1 MKILMI
7 LDREFPPDLRVEN
20 EIEAL
25 QHKGHEIHVACFTRK
40 NRLSVEKIGDLTV
53 HRARI
58 SDFIY
63 KSSVGALTFP
73 FYFNFWR
80 KFLYQILKRE
90 QFDAIHVHDLPLVR
104 VGVELKN
111 KYNVPLAADL
121 HENWPAYLRISK
133 HTKSIMG
140 RILSPNRKWIHYER
154 EILQHVDRIIVV
166 VKEAKNR
173 LVRLNLNEESI
184 HIVSNTLNIKHFN
197 IDIHKTNPDEIV
209 LFYAGGITYH
219 RGIQTVIKALSLI
232 KHSVPNI
239 RFRILGE
246 GRYQSELMKLTKRLE
261 LDNQIVFQGWQP
273 YKKMI
278 EFLKE
283 ADFAVIPHLKSEHT
297 DTTIPHKLF
306 QYMYAEKPV
315 IASNCEPIERIIRE
329 TDSGYI
335 YREDKYS
342 ELADILASLYNDKSK
357 ELGRNGK
364 LWVKKKYNWG
374 QDSQVLIDVYEKLQ
388 QT

>member
-25 QHKGHEIHVACFTRK
+25 QHKGHEIHLACFTRK
-40 NRLSVEKIGDLTV
+40 NKLSREKIGDLTV
-53 HRARI
+53 HRAPI

-80 KFLYQILKRE
+80 KFLYQMLKRE

-111 KYNVPLAADL
+111 KYNVPLLADL

-154 EILQHVDRIIVV
+154 EVLQYVDRIIVV
-166 VKEAKNR
+166 VEEAKNR
-173 LVRLNLNEESI
+173 LVRLNLNEENI
-184 HIVSNTLNIKHFN
+184 HVVSNTLNIKHFKIEN
-197 IDIHKTNPDEIV
+197 KKLSSNEIV

-219 RGIQTVIKALSLI
+219 RGLQTVIKALYLAR
-232 KHSVPNI
+232 KSVPNI

-246 GRYQSELMKLTKRLE
+246 GRYQSKLMKLSKQME
-261 LDNQIVFQGWQP
+261 LDECVVFYGWQP
-273 YKKMI
+273 YEKMI
-278 EFLKE
+278 EHLGK

-315 IASNCEPIERIIRE
+315 IASNCKPIERIIRE
-329 TDSGYI
+329 TNSGYI
-335 YREDKYS
+335 YREDKYA
-342 ELADILASLYNDKSK
+342 ELADLLVGLTKNKNK

-364 LWVKKKYNWG
+364 LWVKNKYNWVH
-374 QDSQVLIDVYEKLQ
+374 DSQVLIDVYEKLQ

>member
-20 EIEAL
+20 EIETL
-25 QHKGHEIHVACFTRK
+25 QQKGHEIHLACFTRK
-40 NRLSVEKIGDLTV
+40 DRLSVEKTGDLTI
-53 HRARI
+53 HRVPI

-111 KYNVPLAADL
+111 KYNVPLVADL

-154 EILQHVDRIIVV
+154 EILQYVDRIIVV
-166 VKEAKNR
+166 VEEAKNR
-173 LVRLNLNEESI
+173 LARLNLNEENI
-184 HIVSNTLNIKHFN
+184 HVVSNTLNIKHFN
-197 IDIHKTNPDEIV
+197 IDIPKTHPGEIV

-219 RGIQTVIKALSLI
+219 RGLQTVIKALSLAR
-232 KHSVPNI
+232 KSVSDI
-239 RFRILGE
+239 CFRILGE
-246 GRYQSELMKLTKRLE
+246 GRYQAELMKLIKQ
-261 LDNQIVFQGWQP
+261 LDLGEYVVFHGWQP
-273 YKKMI
+273 YEKMI
-278 EFLKE
+278 GLLTE

-315 IASNCEPIERIIRE
+315 IASNCEPVERIIRE
-329 TDSGYI
+329 TNSGYI
-335 YREDKYS
+335 YTAGKYV
-342 ELADILASLYNDKSK
+342 ELANILEGLAKNNDK

-364 LWVKKKYNWG
+364 FWVKEKYNWEL
-374 QDSQVLIDVYEKLQ
+374 DSQVLINVYEKLQ
-388 QT
+388 QI

>member
-7 LDREFPPDLRVEN
+7 LDREFPSDLRVEN
-20 EIEAL
+20 EIETL
-25 QHKGHEIHVACFTRK
+25 QQKGHEIHLACFTRK
-40 NRLSVEKIGDLTV
+40 NRLSMEKIGDLIV
-53 HRARI
+53 HRAPI

-73 FYFNFWR
+73 FYFIFWR
-80 KFLYQILKRE
+80 KFLYKLFMRE
-90 QFDAIHVHDLPLVR
+90 QFDALHMHDLPLVR
-104 VGVELKN
+104 IGVELKS
-111 KYNVPLAADL
+111 KFNVPLIADL
-121 HENWPAYLRISK
+121 HENWPAYLRISQ
-133 HTKSIMG
+133 HTQSIMG
-140 RILSPNRKWIHYER
+140 KILSPYHKWIRYER
-154 EILQHVDRIIVV
+154 KVLQYVDRIIVV
-166 VKEAKNR
+166 VEEAKNR

-184 HIVSNTLNIKHFN
+184 HVVSNTLNIKHFK
-197 IDIHKTNPDEIV
+197 IDIPKKSSDEIV

-219 RGIQTVIKALSLI
+219 RGLQTVIKALSLI

-246 GRYQSELMKLTKRLE
+246 GRYQLELMKLTKRLE
-261 LDNQIVFQGWQP
+261 LDNQIVFHGWQP

-278 EFLKE
+278 EYLGK

-315 IASNCEPIERIIRE
+315 IASNCKPIERIIRE
-329 TDSGYI
+329 TNSGYI
-335 YREDKYS
+335 YREDKYA
-342 ELADILASLYNDKSK
+342 ELADLLVGLTKNKNK

-364 LWVKKKYNWG
+364 LWVKNKYNWAH
-374 QDSQVLIDVYEKLQ
+374 DSRVLINVYEKLQ
-388 QT
+388 